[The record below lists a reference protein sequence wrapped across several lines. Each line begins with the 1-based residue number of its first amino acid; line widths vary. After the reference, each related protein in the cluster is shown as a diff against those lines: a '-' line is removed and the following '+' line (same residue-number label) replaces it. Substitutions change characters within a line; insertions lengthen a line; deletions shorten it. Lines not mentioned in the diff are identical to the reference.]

1 MDMLVSVLIV
11 DDEYLIR
18 SLIRKS
24 VDWEGLGF
32 RIVGEAEDGETAI
45 KLVEE
50 LRPRLVILDINIP
63 FFNGLEVT
71 RRLRA
76 SHPEVKIII
85 LTGYEDFQYALQ
97 AIKAG
102 VLNYILKPIN
112 PEEFE
117 IALAAA
123 KDTILNEEKSS
134 LSDLSGDAVG
144 LPVRERF
151 LRLFLTEGNS
161 LADKVILDRF
171 RLFRC
176 ELAQK
181 DFVVA
186 LFEIRRPEKLGTV
199 LVNSR
204 EFKEFIADMPPP
216 WWTNFPP
223 YEFFSD
229 DKGRLVML
237 MNEDEST
244 SRRKDK
250 SYHRLAEALMSNDR
264 LSGRYVVSCGIG
276 LPAGRAA
283 DIPRSYSEAETA
295 LEESFYSGAMRVRL
309 FEDVPRQ
316 SRSLPQGDFFDAA
329 ERDGFLLMLRGGK
342 AGEAEVFLK
351 NRLRSLASLRPPR
364 HYCEMNCMEL
374 IGVVLEFMEE
384 NNLVMEEIFEN
395 KDVFAVLRSLGT
407 LKEIEDRVIELIG
420 SAQRKIDLSVRS
432 RTRQVVQKAKLY
444 IERNYGRSF
453 VTLELAAEHLSVTA
467 TYLSTIFKKE
477 LGISLIQYLTE
488 FRLKKAKEL
497 MDADPLLPIMDVAG
511 RVGYSDPYYFSKCFR
526 KHYGL
531 SPSAYLRRKA
541 ASASE

>member
-45 KLVEE
+45 RLVDE

-71 RRLRA
+71 RRLRS

-123 KDTILNEEKSS
+123 KDAILNEEKSS
-134 LSDLSGDAVG
+134 LSDLSGDAVS

-151 LRLFLTEGNS
+151 LRLLLTEGHS
-161 LADKVILDRF
+161 LAENVVLDRF

-176 ELAQK
+176 ELVPA

-186 LFEIRRPEKLGTV
+186 LFEIRRPEKHWTV
-199 LVNSR
+199 LVSSQ
-204 EFKEFIADMPPP
+204 ELKEILTGLPPE
-216 WWTNFPP
+216 WWSDFPP

-229 DKGRLVML
+229 ETGRLVLL
-237 MNEDEST
+237 MNEDAST
-244 SRRKDK
+244 TRRKDK
-250 SYHRLAEALMSNDR
+250 AYYRMAEVLMSSDR
-264 LSGRYVVSCGIG
+264 LSGRYVVSCGFG
-276 LPAGRAA
+276 LAA
-283 DIPRSYSEAETA
+283 AKAAEIPRSYREAETA
-295 LEESFYSGAMRVRL
+295 LEESFYSGAKRIRL
-309 FEDVPRQ
+309 FEDVPQR
-316 SRSLPQGDFFDAA
+316 SKSLPQADFFDAA

-342 AGEAEVFLK
+342 EGEAETFLK
-351 NRLRSLASLRPPR
+351 NRLRGLAALRPPR

-384 NNLVMEEIFEN
+384 NNLVMEEFFED
-395 KDVFAVLRSLGT
+395 KDVFSVLRSLGT
-407 LKEIEDRVIELIG
+407 LKELEDWIIELIG
-420 SAQRKIDLSVRS
+420 SVQRKIDLTART

-453 VTLELAAEHLSVTA
+453 VTLEQAAEHLSVTA

-526 KHYGL
+526 KHFGL

-541 ASASE
+541 TSGSE